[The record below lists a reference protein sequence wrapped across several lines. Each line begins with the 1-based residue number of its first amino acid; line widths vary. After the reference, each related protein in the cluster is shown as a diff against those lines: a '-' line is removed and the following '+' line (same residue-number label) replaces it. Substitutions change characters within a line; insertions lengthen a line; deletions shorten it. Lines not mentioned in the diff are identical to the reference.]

1 MKIVIK
7 PDGKIRVWKKREEKW
22 KGFCLEYLGQGA
34 SQSLKLMVWGTITFR
49 GILAFVESNMNFQ
62 KYISV
67 LDEHIWPVIV
77 KEIRKKKP
85 LAFHGRQIS
94 CSSLPRDRRL
104 ETEKQT
110 FVWPRQSTY
119 LNPIVNV

>member
-85 LAFHGRQIS
+85 WHFMVDKYPVHRS
-94 CSSLPRDRRL
+94 R
-104 ETEKQT
+104 ETEDSKLRNKLS
-110 FVWPRQSTY
+110 FGPD
-119 LNPIVNV
+119 NPLI